1 MISQILTFNHAMEY
15 CLKRLAACDV
25 TQAALLLKLRQR
37 GCPEAIALEA
47 TRVLCEKGYLN
58 EQRSAERLVR
68 MWRRGG
74 KAGRG
79 KLMMTLRQQGIDE
92 ALQQEALGSVSED
105 EELEFARNAF
115 SHYRINYA
123 DMRWKE
129 KALAYLVRRG
139 FSLSTARKIV
149 PEGPAD
155 PLFDLS

>member
-1 MISQILTFNHAMEY
+1 MSSQILTFNHAMEY

-37 GCPEAIALEA
+37 GCPEDIALEVM
-47 TRVLCEKGYLN
+47 RVLRTKGYLD
-58 EQRSAERLVR
+58 ERRSAERLVR

-74 KAGRG
+74 KAGPG
-79 KLMMTLRQQGIDE
+79 KLMMTLRQQGIDA
-92 ALQQEALGSVSED
+92 ALQQEALGSVSEE

-115 SHYRINYA
+115 SHYRINY
-123 DMRWKE
+123 DDTRWKE
-129 KALAYLVRRG
+129 KALAYLIRRG

-149 PEGPAD
+149 TEDPAD

>member
-1 MISQILTFNHAMEY
+1 MNNQILTFDRAMEY

-37 GCPEAIALEA
+37 GCPEELALKVMC
-47 TRVLCEKGYLN
+47 VLRDKGYLD
-58 EQRSAERLVR
+58 ERRSAERLVR

-74 KAGRG
+74 KAGTG

-92 ALQQEALGSVSED
+92 ALLQEAIGSVGEE

-115 SHYRINYA
+115 AHYRINY
-123 DMRWKE
+123 DDVRWKD
-129 KALAYLVRRG
+129 KALAYLIRRG
-139 FSLSTARKIV
+139 FSLSTARNIV